1 MDGGR
6 GVGGGGGF
14 ISSLL
19 QYALRRNT
27 TFRGILIFQL
37 SLIDFPGQT
46 GASSSGNNPR
56 TSLSFAGTNLWRC
69 DAHVVEVCDLNC
81 LDVDPKDGCPFCI
94 QSCRMSFLLHSPSF
108 TFYIS
113 LSKA

>member
-1 MDGGR
+1 MR
-6 GVGGGGGF
+6 GWWGGGGCWRGRG
-14 ISSLL
+14 LAVVC
-19 QYALRRNT
+19 YNTHTGETRRSAE
-27 TFRGILIFQL
+27 FQL

-94 QSCRMSFLLHSPSF
+94 QSCRMSFLLHSLNF